1 MATYSLDLTVL
12 DAALAVVR
20 LPLANGSPPRWTQE
34 APLWQSPFFSITRTD
49 EEVRTP
55 PRVCLYCVSL
65 SVCLSVCLSDCL
77 SVCLAITASL
87 SLSLTHAHLA
97 THTRHTHTHARA
109 HTTPGT

>member
-55 PRVCLYCVSL
+55 PRVCL
-65 SVCLSVCLSDCL
+65 SVCLSVCVSDCL

-87 SLSLTHAHLA
+87 SLSLTH
-97 THTRHTHTHARA
+97 THARA